1 MSEKLSSK
9 NLFHFTKKSVLENIL
24 KNKFYAMYCKEEIFS
39 TVFNKKHPPHY
50 IPMVSFCNI
59 PLTMVKNHCKLYGS
73 YGIGLTKRW
82 ALRNKINPVLYS
94 YRNSAYMKTYN
105 TNDKQFKLLE
115 KYLEKN
121 KFPATFKTKN
131 RYVVSP
137 KKIFL
142 DSFKKPLLF
151 LKPIEGLNK
160 RGEKAFFY
168 DEKEWRYVP
177 ELFNMNNAMI
187 AYRKVKKSDFRYPNR
202 EKVRVPISSIKHLN
216 QKILKHGIRHFQAY
230 RLSFELSDI
239 KFIIL
244 KNDKDIPDMIKFIN
258 KVFDGEDKNK
268 LKTLVS
274 KILTLEQFKEDF

>member
-1 MSEKLSSK
+1 
-9 NLFHFTKKSVLENIL
+9 
-24 KNKFYAMYCKEEIFS
+24 
-39 TVFNKKHPPHY
+39 
-50 IPMVSFCNI
+50 
-59 PLTMVKNHCKLYGS
+59 
-73 YGIGLTKRW
+73 
-82 ALRNKINPVLYS
+82 
-94 YRNSAYMKTYN
+94 MKTYS
-105 TNDKQFKLLE
+105 TTDKQYKLLD
-115 KYLEKN
+115 KFVKSN
-121 KFPATFKTKN
+121 KLPQKLKTKN
-131 RYVVSP
+131 RYEVSP
-137 KKIFL
+137 QKIFL

-177 ELFNMNNAMI
+177 ELFNMNNTMI
-187 AYRKVKKSDFRYPNR
+187 AYRKVRQTDFRYPSR
-202 EKVRVPISSIKHLN
+202 EKAKVPISSIRQLN
-216 QKILKHGIRHFQAY
+216 QKILKHGIRHYQAY

-244 KNDKDIPDMIKFIN
+244 KNDKDIPDMIKLIN